1 MVINQKRMK
10 VKAVEE
16 LRKYIID
23 KIKSADDPSLITK
36 TYEICSGNL
45 VAREAEIDGSEE
57 TFVYVYEY

>member
-1 MVINQKRMK
+1 MK

-23 KIKSADDPSLITK
+23 TIKSAEDPSLITK

-45 VAREAEIDGSEE
+45 VAREAEIEGSEE